1 MRLRREAIVFQRIYP
16 EQLNGRQ
23 KEIYNFQ
30 KSAALLAD
38 YGFNC
43 IKLADDWRG
52 ADFLA
57 HHFDGKTTLKVQ
69 LKARLTV
76 DRKYADQELWI
87 NFPVR
92 GTWYLV
98 PHDRLVEMVKQT
110 TNWLNTS
117 SWLEHGSYSSAN
129 PGPKLLEQLHP
140 FLMGPDHEPA
150 HAEPPPGQESDAASA
165 GTGDSS
171 RDAQAHSQERITGW
185 RHQNIQMAADALE
198 RVGYVCTAPAE
209 RSRHVDMLARPQR
222 ATESVAVRCPG
233 RVAIYKD
240 WENRGI
246 HVCFPDHQG
255 VWYLVPHD
263 ELVEV
268 VGRNAPWLE
277 SDSWRL
283 RGGYSA
289 RFPSGRLRSALRNY
303 ALNATAP

>member
-1 MRLRREAIVFQRIYP
+1 MRLRQETTVFQRIDP

-69 LKARLTV
+69 LKARLTI

-92 GTWYLV
+92 DTWYLV
-98 PHDRLVEMVKQT
+98 PHDRLVELVEKT

-129 PGPKLLEQLHP
+129 PGSKLLEQLRP
-140 FLMGPDHEPA
+140 FSLGPDHEPA
-150 HAEPPPGQESDAASA
+150 RAEPPPRQESDAAPA
-165 GTGDSS
+165 GGNESS
-171 RDAQAHSQERITGW
+171 RDAQAHSQERTTGW
-185 RHQNIQMAADALE
+185 RHPNIQMAADALA
-198 RVGYVCTAPAE
+198 RAGYVCTAPADG
-209 RSRHVDMLARPQR
+209 SRHVDILARPQR
-222 ATESVAVRCPG
+222 ATEPVAVRCPG
-233 RVAIYKD
+233 RVAIHKD

-246 HVCFPDHQG
+246 HVCFPDHQE

-277 SDSWRL
+277 TNSWRL

-289 RFPSGRLRSALRNY
+289 RFPSDRLRNALRNY
-303 ALNATAP
+303 ALNTTFP